1 MKAETP
7 MVTYLLDQHDI
18 EKVVPSL
25 LFFRAAVNKL
35 LFADNSNFADL
46 YIMLQAIAN
55 ISYLTTLRLINIL
68 K

>member
-18 EKVVPSL
+18 EKVVRSVS
-25 LFFRAAVNKL
+25 FFRAAVNKL

-46 YIMLQAIAN
+46 YIILQAIAN

>member
-25 LFFRAAVNKL
+25 SFFRAAVNKL
-35 LFADNSNFADL
+35 LFADIITQISR
-46 YIMLQAIAN
+46 IC
-55 ISYLTTLRLINIL
+55 ISYFRLLLIL
-68 K
+68 ATSPPSG